1 MSPSRLACATHIRR
15 SPLPFVLTLVGLVT
29 LGVGGAAGG
38 PFEPGS
44 AWAAA
49 ASATPAATA
58 SADPAASGALVQVT
72 AVTPQVLRPNQDLVV
87 TATVR
92 NDTATALTSPRAT
105 LRISRFRLASSMQL
119 EAWAGSAVLADAGK
133 AVGSVDIPGPL
144 APGTSAQVSVTVPA
158 SAFALLGTPDAWG
171 PRGLALELTDVG
183 RRLGLDRTFL
193 LWLPDATAPTPSPVS
208 VLVPVVGPTSTLATA
223 ATPTPT
229 PTPGATAS
237 PAPGPTSTATADAD
251 SAVAAR
257 ELDALTASTG
267 RLRTVIDATG
277 QHAQVSWAVDPS
289 LVEAAARAGSSST
302 TWLADLTQRSARRDV
317 LALPWGDP
325 DLAALAHAN
334 RPDVLKLARDA
345 AASSTATAFGS
356 SPQTQLLWA
365 ADAVPDATTAAF
377 AVRTGARGLVVG
389 PQALAPADPAKS
401 TRSGAVSVQTGAG
414 ALTALVPDA
423 VLTAAL
429 TDAGTLDPGA
439 TPATAAQRILA
450 ETAVAAH
457 DKASS
462 GQPLLAALPRDWFPD
477 VPIVQEQLDALATAP
492 WVDLTSVTGL
502 IGRAGDGSARTALP
516 AGTRSSQELSPA
528 HVVALGDARA
538 AVAAFATVVP
548 VPDTLLAGL
557 DRQILSPLSVAWRAA
572 PSTRAALVDTVLA
585 SANARRTGLSVL
597 VSPKFNVIAS
607 ATKIRL
613 TVHNALPQDATV
625 RVDLRPRKACLTMTD
640 APKPTTVA
648 AQSDTI
654 VAVDVRAN
662 ANCDVDVD
670 VYLLTSDGTVVA
682 SPVQFSARL
691 SPTIENVGTL
701 VVGALLGLGLV
712 IGIVRTV
719 RRGQTANR
727 GARVSAQAAAVPPE
741 EDTP

>member
-1 MSPSRLACATHIRR
+1 MSLSRLARAVHIRSR
-15 SPLPFVLTLVGLVT
+15 ALLCVLALVA

-38 PFEPGS
+38 PFQPGS
-44 AWAAA
+44 ASATTPA
-49 ASATPAATA
+49 ASPAATA
-58 SADPAASGALVQVT
+58 AAAPAAGGVLVQVT
-72 AVTPQVLRPNQDLVV
+72 AVTPQVLRPTQDLVV

-105 LRISRFRLASSMQL
+105 LRISRFRLASSTQL

-144 APGTSAQVSVTVPA
+144 APGTSTQVSLKVPA
-158 SAFALLGTPDAWG
+158 SAFALLSTPDAWG
-171 PRGLALELTDVG
+171 PRGLAVELTDVG

-193 LWLPDATAPTPSPVS
+193 LWLPDETAPTPSPVS
-208 VLVPVVGPTSTLATA
+208 VLVPVVGPTSTLAAA
-223 ATPTPT
+223 ATPAPASTSA
-229 PTPGATAS
+229 ATAS
-237 PAPGPTSTATADAD
+237 PAPGPTSTATTDAD
-251 SAVAAR
+251 SAAAAR

-267 RLRTVIDATG
+267 RLRAVIDATG
-277 QHAQVSWAVDPS
+277 HHAEVSWAVDPS
-289 LVEAAARAGSSST
+289 LVEAAAGAGSSST

-325 DLAALAHAN
+325 DLAALAHAD

-345 AASSTATAFGS
+345 AASSTATVFGS

-365 ADAVPDATTAAF
+365 ADDVPDATTAAF
-377 AVRTGARGLVVG
+377 AVRAGARALVVG

-414 ALTALVPDA
+414 SLTALVPDA
-423 VLTAAL
+423 ALTAAL
-429 TDAGTLDPGA
+429 TDAGALDPGA

-462 GQPLLAALPRDWFPD
+462 GQHLLAALPRDWFPD
-477 VPIVQEQLDALATAP
+477 VPIVQAQLDALAAAP

-502 IGRAGDGSARTALP
+502 IGRAGDGSARATLP
-516 AGTRSSQELSPA
+516 TSTRSSQELSPA
-528 HVVALGDARA
+528 RVVALGDARA

-557 DRQILSPLSVAWRAA
+557 DREILSPLSVAWRAS
-572 PSTRAALVDTVLA
+572 PSGRSALVDTVLA
-585 SANARRTGLSVL
+585 SANARSTGLSVL

-607 ATKIRL
+607 ETKIRL
-613 TVHNALPQDATV
+613 TIHNGLTQDATV

-640 APKPTTVA
+640 APKPATVA

-654 VAVDVRAN
+654 VTVDVRAN

-670 VYLLTSDGTVVA
+670 VYLLASDGTIVA
-682 SPVQFSARL
+682 TPVQFSARL

-727 GARVSAQAAAVPPE
+727 GARVSAQAAAAPPE
-741 EDTP
+741 EDIP